1 MRLTGHGVTLRS
13 LKSDDLPMV
22 LQWRNSEHIRRHM
35 KHQET
40 ITLSEHQDWFHRL
53 EKSGALYFIIETGDN
68 PVGLIWAKDI
78 HDDSCETGFYLYDES
93 VQNTMLAYRVSL
105 SFNDYIFD
113 EKQLE
118 LIYCDILHENE
129 RSIRFTLSLGYEEVL
144 THPEH
149 AHFHLNKSLY
159 LPRRKRVADLLQK
172 SSR

>member
-1 MRLTGHGVTLRS
+1 MQLTGHGVTLRS
-13 LKSDDLPMV
+13 LESDDLPMV

-35 KHQET
+35 KNQET
-40 ITLSEHQDWFHRL
+40 ITLEDHQQWFQNHN
-53 EKSGALYFIIETGDN
+53 KSDDLYFIIEIGDR

-78 HDDSCETGFYLYDES
+78 HDNSCETGFYLYDES

-129 RSIRFTLSLGYEEVL
+129 RSIRFTLSLGYKEVS
-144 THPEH
+144 TYPEY

-159 LPRRKRVADLLQK
+159 LPRRKRIANLLQK